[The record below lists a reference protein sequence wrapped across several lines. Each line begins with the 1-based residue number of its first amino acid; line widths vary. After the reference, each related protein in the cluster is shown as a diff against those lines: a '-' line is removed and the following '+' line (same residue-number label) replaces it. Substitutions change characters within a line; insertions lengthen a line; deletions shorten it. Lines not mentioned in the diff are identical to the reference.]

1 MKSFNHD
8 TDRIKGLYWID
19 TVSVHPASLPHSSGK
34 ELSSRRLSTDG
45 LGGTLHVQGGLSL
58 NNPLTDLL

>member
-1 MKSFNHD
+1 M
-8 TDRIKGLYWID
+8 D